1 MTAPPDR
8 RPLDL
13 FQKCYG
19 FTRARQVQALGL
31 YPYFIPITDSE
42 GTEVE
47 IDGRRL
53 VMAGSNNYLG
63 LTHHP
68 HVVEAAAAAVNRFG
82 TSCTGSRFLNGTL
95 ELHEELERRL
105 ARFLGRESAL
115 CFSTGFQTNLGV
127 ISSICG
133 KNDVILCDREN
144 HASIFDGCRLSFA
157 ELRKYRHED
166 MEDLERQLQAASR
179 PEVRGKLIIVD
190 GVFSMMGEIA
200 NLPGIVELAK
210 RYGARI
216 LVDEAHS
223 VGVLGE
229 NGRGAAEHCGVE
241 KDVDLIVGTFSKSFA
256 SLGGFVAGPE
266 PVIHYIK
273 HHARALIFSAS
284 IPPSA
289 AAAALA
295 SIDVMEAEPELRTL
309 LRDRATYVRDGL
321 AELGFQVGRTE
332 TPIVPVIV
340 GDQDRLFAF
349 WKELFETG
357 VFTNPVTSPAVP
369 AGMDLI
375 RTSYMAAHTP
385 EQCDRVIEIF
395 AKAGRRQGLIGAPVQ
410 SVSPRAAARD
420 TGA

>member
-1 MTAPPDR
+1 M
-8 RPLDL
+8 
-13 FQKCYG
+13 
-19 FTRARQVQALGL
+19 
-31 YPYFIPITDSE
+31 YPYFIPISQSE

-47 IDGRRL
+47 IHGRRL
-53 VMAGSNNYLG
+53 IMAGSNNYLG

-68 HVVEAAAAAVNRFG
+68 RVIEAAREALEQFG
-82 TSCTGSRFLNGTL
+82 SSCTGSRFLNGNL

-105 ARFLGRESAL
+105 ARFLDREAAL

-127 ISSICG
+127 ISALCG
-133 KNDVILCDREN
+133 KDDVILCDREN

-157 ELRKYRHED
+157 ELKKYRHED

-200 NLPGIVELAK
+200 NLGRICELA
-210 RYGARI
+210 REYGARV

-223 VGVLGE
+223 AGVLGAH
-229 NGRGAAEHCGVE
+229 GRGAVEHCGVE
-241 KDVDLIVGTFSKSFA
+241 KDVDLVLGTFSKSFA

-273 HHARALIFSAS
+273 HHARSLIFSAS

-295 SIDVMEAEPELRTL
+295 ALDVIEECPELRTTL
-309 LRDRATYVRDGL
+309 MERATQVRDGL
-321 AELGFQVGRTE
+321 AERGFRVGRTE

-349 WKELFETG
+349 WKVLFETG

-369 AGMDLI
+369 VGTDLV
-375 RTSYMAAHTP
+375 RTSYMAAHSRA
-385 EQCDRVIEIF
+385 QCDRVLEIF
-395 AKAGRRQGLIGAPVQ
+395 EHAGRRMGLLPGRTAT
-410 SVSPRAAARD
+410 PRSAANDA
-420 TGA
+420 